1 MVSAESTTGSP
12 KAGYLGA
19 VLVASRFV
27 VGFCLVENGVVPFC
41 PTGARVLKNGDPFVI
56 SRRSLSRVGEAPPEA
71 EGLCA
76 EVVDE
81 VHIPFLLQGTA
92 SEDGLSW
99 ADPEGPVG
107 DVSSDPRHLKSV
119 TTCPFCPCA
128 CIYSIDEPLEPVVSL
143 FVPSPFPITGLPH
156 ILSLDFHRGLLNE
169 EPIGCVALSVEF
181 GMP

>member
-1 MVSAESTTGSP
+1 MVSYSPVVSAESTTGSP

-107 DVSSDPRHLKSV
+107 DVSSDP
-119 TTCPFCPCA
+119 
-128 CIYSIDEPLEPVVSL
+128 LEPVVSL
-143 FVPSPFPITGLPH
+143 FVPSPFPITVLPH
-156 ILSLDFHRGLLNE
+156 ILSLDFHRGLLND